1 MQKGVICRMRET
13 VVEKY
18 LRKRC
23 QENGFLCYK
32 FVSPSNNGVP
42 DRVLIGHGMT
52 LFVELKAPGKKPREL
67 QNIVFERMR
76 EHGAI
81 VHVIDTKEG
90 VDQLM
95 HDLLDP

>member
-1 MQKGVICRMRET
+1 MQKGVYRMRET

-23 QENGFLCYK
+23 QENDFLCYK

-42 DRVLIGHGMT
+42 DRILIGHGMT
-52 LFVELKAPGKKPREL
+52 LFVELKAPGQKPREL

-76 EHGAI
+76 NHGAT
-81 VHVIDTKEG
+81 VYVVDTKEG
-90 VDQLM
+90 VDQLL
-95 HDLLDP
+95 HDLLNP